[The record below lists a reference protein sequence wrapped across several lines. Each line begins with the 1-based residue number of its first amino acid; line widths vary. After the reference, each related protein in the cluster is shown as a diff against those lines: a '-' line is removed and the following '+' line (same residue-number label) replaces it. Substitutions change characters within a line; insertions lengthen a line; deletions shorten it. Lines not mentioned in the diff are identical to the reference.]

1 MSYLIPIASMSLAEQ
16 ERRRRDAVIAGQQ
29 ALIDAAVVKDMPGRK
44 NIVDRDPD
52 YGPDF
57 IPVLVRPAAVGFP
70 MSGWM
75 TEPLLLPNGIYNIFA
90 GNNGVAVV
98 PQVPNN
104 QVWVFYGV
112 HVLTLVPAGPVTQ
125 LYFAIG
131 TSAIRKAA
139 FDLQKMYDKLETSAY
154 FTQPVVY
161 TPQDIA
167 TITVKARI
175 ATGVGC
181 EVVLDTI
188 IFEPIQNTQA

>member
-16 ERRRRDAVIAGQQ
+16 ERRRTQAVMSGRQ
-29 ALIDAAVVKDMPGRK
+29 ALVDASVVKSIG
-44 NIVDRDPD
+44 NVVDRDPD

-57 IPVLVRPAAVGFP
+57 IPVAVRPAAVGFP

-90 GNNGVAVV
+90 GNNGVAII

-104 QVWVFYGV
+104 QVWVFYGI
-112 HVLTLVPAGPVTQ
+112 HVLTILPVNPVTQ

-131 TSAIRKAA
+131 QSAIRKAA

-161 TPQDIA
+161 GPQDIV

-175 ATGVGC
+175 ASGVGC